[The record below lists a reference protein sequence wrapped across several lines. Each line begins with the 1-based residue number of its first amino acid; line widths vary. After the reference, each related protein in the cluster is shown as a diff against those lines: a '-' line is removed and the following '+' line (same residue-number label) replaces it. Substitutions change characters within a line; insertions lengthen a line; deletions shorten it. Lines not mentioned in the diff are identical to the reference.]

1 MRSPHFQGMDKVKKT
16 TITKQ
21 LAAAAF
27 FLSALLPAGA
37 QADVQP
43 RNRAERT
50 VVGLIDTAFNQKKP
64 AEAWERY
71 GGPYYKQHNPTA
83 PDGKE
88 AIIRLLSGWLPTVP
102 NLHYDIKR
110 IVSHGDMV
118 WVHSHV
124 TNGPGDRGN
133 AVVDIFRLEKGKVVE
148 HWDVGTPVPEKSMND
163 NSMF

>member
-1 MRSPHFQGMDKVKKT
+1 MQSL
-16 TITKQ
+16 KQ
-21 LAAAAF
+21 VAAMALLAI
-27 FLSALLPAGA
+27 ALLPLNA
-37 QADVQP
+37 QAKVQP

-50 VVGLIDTAFNQKKP
+50 VIGLIDTAFNQKKP

-88 AIIRLLSGWLPTVP
+88 AIIGLLNAWLPTVP
-102 NLHYDIKR
+102 NLRYDIKR
-110 IVSHGDMV
+110 IISHRDMV

-124 TNGPGDRGN
+124 TKGPADLGN

-148 HWDVGTPVPEKSMND
+148 HWDVGTPVVEKPLND
-163 NSMF
+163 NTMF